1 MPNPDELIKMGSLAW
16 LLLARI
22 VDAATGINHYIL
34 AYSKY
39 YVLEL
44 YLLVLMAVLNIAFN
58 LSLIP
63 QFRD

>member
-1 MPNPDELIKMGSLAW
+1 MLIPTVWIALCIYTGFIYLSQLMPNPDELIKIERLLAW

-39 YVLEL
+39 
-44 YLLVLMAVLNIAFN
+44 
-58 LSLIP
+58 
-63 QFRD
+63 